1 MTDVTVTGRNGSRA
15 FGPCSRRTP
24 VVLLVVVALAAVVG
38 LTAWRL
44 SSNGSGSAR
53 YGGLPSWLRRAKVD
67 VGRVVTAS
75 AAHPRLAIEGD
86 EVAVRLP
93 HGRLQ
98 ATAVGPVVPEDGAF
112 PVPATSPCTFTV
124 TLAKAS
130 GTVPL
135 RAAAFTVLD
144 ERGNL
149 HHPQVSLR
157 GGGTLPAAIPPG
169 GRVVLRVHDVLPTGN
184 GQLRWSP
191 GGGKPVVSWDFDV
204 EID

>member
-1 MTDVTVTGRNGSRA
+1 MTAAATTDRNGSRA
-15 FGPCSRRTP
+15 FGPGSRRARL
-24 VVLLVVVALAAVVG
+24 VLLGAVGVAVAAGVAAWLAVPHGQAS
-38 LTAWRL
+38 T
-44 SSNGSGSAR
+44 R
-53 YGGLPSWLRRAKVD
+53 YGGLPSWLPQPKTQ

-75 AAHPRLAIEGD
+75 ASHPWLAIEGD
-86 EVAVRLP
+86 DVDVRLA
-93 HGRLQ
+93 HGRVRVN
-98 ATAVGPVVPEDGAF
+98 AVGPVVPEEGKF

-124 TLAKAS
+124 TLAKAR

-135 RAAAFTVLD
+135 SAAAFTVLD

-149 HHPQVSLR
+149 HHPHVLLR
-157 GGGTLPAAIPPG
+157 GGGALPAAVPPG
-169 GRVVLRVHDVLPTGN
+169 GRVVLRIHDVLPTGN